1 LDTAIRRHEVEIAQ
15 VESEIAGRYPARQP
29 HPRTGQQSGQ
39 RGACELRGRTSA
51 GAVPARPVDNL
62 RAQALT
68 ANEGADF
75 LPDAAREHMAREIER
90 ATTPTAS

>member
-1 LDTAIRRHEVEIAQ
+1 VERASFEVEPRP
-15 VESEIAGRYPARQP
+15 EPSRQ
-29 HPRTGQQSGQ
+29 
-39 RGACELRGRTSA
+39 
-51 GAVPARPVDNL
+51 RPLDNL